1 MFALKMYFPLAKIRV
16 PIVSAAFL
24 MQIGEKVGNFAVSR
38 YLTDQLVS
46 NTDNV
51 SADSLSLVDEF
62 DLII

>member
-1 MFALKMYFPLAKIRV
+1 
-16 PIVSAAFL
+16 
-24 MQIGEKVGNFAVSR
+24 MQIDEKVGNFAVSR

-46 NTDNV
+46 STDNV